1 MEGSNSDP
9 FVVLSTM
16 MGEYLRTLVV
26 QPVSVSRQANAS

>member
-1 MEGSNSDP
+1 MVATFWRRSLEGSNSDP

-26 QPVSVSRQANAS
+26 